1 MKNNLTK
8 VYPSLMPDE
17 RFKAILAALY
27 RDDEQDAKQLAGAC
41 PKKTYIISD
50 PVCTDRMGASRDIAI
65 FFALE
70 WMIREKDL
78 LIIECALKM
87 WSNTIKSVADGYF
100 MGAQDAA
107 LPHLLTRE
115 KIILI
120 FEKEV
125 PVSWEPIINELKSR
139 LKATVM
145 AVETFCHNIDVT
157 LEHLLVWFPLA
168 LEWIESRKNDLQDVE
183 PNTEVLRTQLDIYC
197 DFWAKK
203 TKSLG

>member
-8 VYPSLMPDE
+8 VYSSLLPDE
-17 RFKAILAALY
+17 RFKAILAAFY
-27 RDDEQDAKQLAGAC
+27 RDDEQDAEFLARSC
-41 PKKTYIISD
+41 PRKMYTDFDAAYA
-50 PVCTDRMGASRDIAI
+50 DRMGASRDIAL
-65 FFALE
+65 FFSLE
-70 WMIREKDL
+70 WLIWEKEL
-78 LIIECALKM
+78 LIIESAKRM
-87 WSNTIKSVADGYF
+87 WLNTIKSVTDGYL

-107 LPHLLTRE
+107 LPHLLTKE

-145 AVETFCHNIDVT
+145 AVETFCQTIDVP
-157 LEHLLVWFPLA
+157 LAHLLVWFPLA

-183 PNTEVLRTQLDIYC
+183 PNTEVLHTQLDIYS
-197 DFWAKK
+197 DFWAKQ
-203 TKSLG
+203 TRS

>member
-8 VYPSLMPDE
+8 VYSSLLPAE

-27 RDDEQDAKQLAGAC
+27 RDDEQDAQQLAGSC
-41 PKKTYIISD
+41 PRKIYTDFDAAYA
-50 PVCTDRMGASRDIAI
+50 DRMGASRDIAI

-70 WMIREKDL
+70 WMIREKEL
-78 LIIECALKM
+78 FMFESAKIM
-87 WSNTIKSVADGYF
+87 WLNTIKSVADGYL

-107 LPHLLTRE
+107 LPNIMTRE

-120 FEKEV
+120 FEKAV

-139 LKATVM
+139 LKATVV
-145 AVETFCHNIDVT
+145 AVETFCHNIDIPI
-157 LEHLLVWFPLA
+157 EHLLVWFPLA
-168 LEWIESRKNDLQDVE
+168 IEWIESRKYDLRDVE
-183 PNTEVLRTQLDIYC
+183 PDTEMLRTQLDIYN

-203 TKSLG
+203 TRS